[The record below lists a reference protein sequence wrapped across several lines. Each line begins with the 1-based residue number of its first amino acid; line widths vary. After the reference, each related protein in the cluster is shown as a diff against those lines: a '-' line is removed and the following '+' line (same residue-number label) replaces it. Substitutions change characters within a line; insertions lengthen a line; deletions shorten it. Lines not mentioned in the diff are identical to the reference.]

1 MNQLQEYDNRPPSEQ
16 LVDLHVY
23 LVPPEL
29 WRDNLNSAINQIVS
43 ETVSMGFIRVVPEL
57 KLYQLRDEI
66 IEQLGSDAVP
76 HDFVF
81 LKSVGRCLTQVKAKQ
96 ELHIKVKSFLPPH
109 NYLPEIFLLEA
120 SAAVVR
126 ALLPADD
133 VSTIN
138 TNSAST
144 DSTRSIEYDSPGQH
158 RSKQEPRQR
167 NGGTEIDPERY
178 SPHDNQAFSPTG
190 PSPTKTP
197 KSSDSNDSEKFPAI
211 EHSSHRPSS
220 IEHKATQYDPGGQ
233 GDYSLPPLSATP
245 SMHVDHIPH
254 SSQTATFSR
263 HKKDPRPMTN
273 GDSGIAEL
281 SPSDRERTDD
291 SLPRISRDNRHK
303 DPIDYKDP
311 RRTLDKNHLDKQS
324 HRSYDRRRD
333 SRDFETPDSH
343 GQSRGHE
350 PRRSRD
356 NRHERESN
364 NSRPSQENPRS
375 QDFSKHRQSRERD
388 QSDDRF
394 DQRSHKNQVNIRDN
408 AVEALD
414 DGHSRVNRDKEKQR
428 SRQREERQKVLEEEI
443 RQQEEA
449 LTNLRIGENL
459 KNGVEERLGQTNAPN
474 QNEEDDKSEEQLR
487 QEERD
492 QISKEL
498 ERVQEDRKEVERKRE
513 ELVKRAKQMQAKTQT
528 RRNMARDQWKKRYFD
543 EKKRTAPL
551 EEQSSRLRGELEVL
565 HRRLMSHLETG
576 TKDTHKKGA
585 AGAKGGPSEKNSYR
599 VQATKVQHEIED
611 LTRRVETAKMKLTA
625 EMKLRNQA
633 ETELR
638 ALRTELTQK
647 KINVT
652 LTRSQQMAAL
662 GSSQDLYSPQSHGL
676 SPRS

>member
-167 NGGTEIDPERY
+167 N
-178 SPHDNQAFSPTG
+178 
-190 PSPTKTP
+190 
-197 KSSDSNDSEKFPAI
+197 
-211 EHSSHRPSS
+211 
-220 IEHKATQYDPGGQ
+220 
-233 GDYSLPPLSATP
+233 
-245 SMHVDHIPH
+245 
-254 SSQTATFSR
+254 ATFSR